1 MRWNGLSLVAL
12 GNLPSGEVYMTILD
26 VRFSDWIQ
34 KGVTLFINNAAILL
48 VCGVVALAITTITAG
63 LLLGPMLAGLAV
75 IVLNIQ
81 DDRLSRPTLN
91 DLFKGFDF
99 FVATLPVTL
108 AFYITMVVLFILN
121 FIPYL
126 GQIGYAVVA
135 SVVAAI
141 SVLTI
146 FHLVARR
153 VTPVKSAKAWWELF
167 KANWGPLLGFFILA
181 AIIGGAGLLVLYVG
195 LIVTLPLYMCI
206 LGVAYLS
213 ILKQS
218 AEL

>member
-1 MRWNGLSLVAL
+1 
-12 GNLPSGEVYMTILD
+12 MTILD

-34 KGVTLFINNAAILL
+34 KGVTLFINNAVVLL
-48 VCGVVALAITTITAG
+48 VSGVVALAITTITAG

-91 DLFKGFDF
+91 DLFKGFDYF
-99 FVATLPVTL
+99 LATLPVTL
-108 AFYITMVVLFILN
+108 AFYVTAVVLVILN

-141 SVLTI
+141 SVFTV

-153 VTPVKSAKAWWELF
+153 IPPVKSAVIWWELF

-181 AIIGGAGLLVLYVG
+181 SIIGGAGLLVLYVG